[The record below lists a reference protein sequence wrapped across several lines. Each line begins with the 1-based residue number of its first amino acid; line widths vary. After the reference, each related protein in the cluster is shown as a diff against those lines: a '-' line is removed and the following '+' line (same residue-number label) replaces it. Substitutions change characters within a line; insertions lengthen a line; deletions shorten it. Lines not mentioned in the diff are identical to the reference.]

1 MLRFLLISLIAWF
14 VISRLL
20 RLKVL
25 VYKGEQPR
33 GGFNGPYSNE
43 YKKEGT
49 LRVDSDPRKPNG
61 TKGSKEGDYVD
72 YEEV

>member
-20 RLKVL
+20 RLKVI
-25 VYKGEQPR
+25 VYKGGQPR
-33 GGFNGPYSNE
+33 GGFSGPYPNK
-43 YKKEGT
+43 YKQEGT
-49 LRVDSDPRKPNG
+49 LRVDSDPRKSNG